1 MFFFIWQDNFLTN
14 ISEID
19 DQHRKLV
26 ALINN
31 LYAALLKF
39 EDSDQK
45 RAFLI
50 KTLEELIDYG
60 CYHFDAEEQLMLKH
74 EYPDYESHKAAHER
88 FKLQVAQFL
97 KEQRETTQVLPFPI
111 VVFLKNWFTSH
122 VLSTDLQYVPFIK

>member
-50 KTLEELIDYG
+50 KTCLLY
-60 CYHFDAEEQLMLKH
+60 
-74 EYPDYESHKAAHER
+74 
-88 FKLQVAQFL
+88 
-97 KEQRETTQVLPFPI
+97 
-111 VVFLKNWFTSH
+111 TSP
-122 VLSTDLQYVPFIK
+122 SPRDRQKSRMPSSA